1 MAIRHFRGRGADSGQ
16 LSRSSS
22 SSASEDEPEN
32 HAAEEPHKEPP
43 ASSDSSDSD
52 EDSSS
57 SSDEDSDDGPALVK
71 PVFLKRKR
79 PGSNQGTQDLDDD
92 DNSNANSNAND
103 NQEPNPTLVRAAH
116 FATATHQEKL
126 LASNTFDTSIAA
138 QVMALDDTDDLDPE
152 QELHDW
158 QQRHH
163 SRIARE
169 REKKLQ
175 AQLEIEEQEMR
186 RSTNLSPDAES
197 TTTTTTTAPV
207 PTSSHTTTKPLR
219 KPSSNPARLSKSNMQ
234 LPNIHPS
241 PSSHH
246 DTEYSYIE

>member
-43 ASSDSSDSD
+43 ASSDSDDDSSSSSNS
-52 EDSSS
+52 SSS

-79 PGSNQGTQDLDDD
+79 PEPDQGTQDLDDD
-92 DNSNANSNAND
+92 DND
-103 NQEPNPTLVRAAH
+103 NQEPNPTLIRAAH

-126 LASNTFDTSIAA
+126 LASNTFDSSIAA

-158 QQRHH
+158 QQRHQ

-186 RSTNLSPDAES
+186 RFTILSPDAEN
-197 TTTTTTTAPV
+197 TTSTTTTAPV

-234 LPNIHPS
+234 LPNIDPS